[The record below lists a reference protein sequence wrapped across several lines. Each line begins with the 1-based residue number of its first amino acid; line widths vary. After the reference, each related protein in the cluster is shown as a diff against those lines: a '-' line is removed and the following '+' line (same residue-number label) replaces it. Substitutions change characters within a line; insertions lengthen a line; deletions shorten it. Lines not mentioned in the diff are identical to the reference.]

1 MDIDE
6 FLDRETSELGLPLDK
21 AETAEASD
29 LFQLKGEHELSSV
42 FETIKDRIG
51 KGNLEEA
58 EKLFLQLWNVLS
70 QQKLRWNKD
79 LYEQLALL
87 SRQFSTAINHS
98 YSDVKQKANN
108 IYELITRAQTILKE
122 GKKDTPFR
130 IYAEI
135 EELYNSIPNVF
146 FEEKKLLQLR
156 IMEFYKDRRQITDD
170 ELVKRVSIL
179 NGNMLQLIDKIESQV
194 KFNDMTNAI
203 ANYSK
208 CLELYNQIPEGFLRY
223 KASAGMRI
231 LGIYKRLSIYTEIIN
246 LQKLLGSPVQQQKQS
261 EIQQKNLSK
270 ATVQFRHPMPEK
282 KGDIGQLKQIFVG
295 KKEEKAT
302 EPITSDNANIVLE
315 ETATVEP
322 NDEFLESKEDKRSS
336 QRAHIQQKRFGWLK
350 KKEELQKQLH
360 DKKKELLAS
369 RKKTAKE
376 KIERGYYDEASREI
390 DEALKIEPKDVEAIV
405 YRAKLKTLQ

>member
-156 IMEFYKDRRQITDD
+156 IMEFYKDLRQITDD

-282 KGDIGQLKQIFVG
+282 KGDIGQLKQIFVE